1 MSEGPTTSGRWG
13 KKRRGF
19 VKAQL
24 MREAK
29 KLKMEGER
37 HDNESNNEEEERQE
51 PEQSALGECPA
62 AEPEEPAP
70 AISDISLNIAEEL
83 EDRELE
89 EDPDGDAEEEDEYT
103 NPQEAFDDFMLTL
116 TRDQRK
122 MLSAVLYESFIGR
135 QKMSKM
141 DAAQESA
148 SITGLF
154 LFSIT

>member
-1 MSEGPTTSGRWG
+1 
-13 KKRRGF
+13 
-19 VKAQL
+19 

-51 PEQSALGECPA
+51 PEQSALGESPA

-70 AISDISLNIAEEL
+70 AISDVSLNIAEEL

-122 MLSAVLYESFIGR
+122 MLSVVLYESFIGR
-135 QKMSKM
+135 QKMSRM

>member
-1 MSEGPTTSGRWG
+1 MSEGPTTSGQWG

-37 HDNESNNEEEERQE
+37 QDNESNNEEEERQE
-51 PEQSALGECPA
+51 PEQSVLGESSA
-62 AEPEEPAP
+62 AEPEP
-70 AISDISLNIAEEL
+70 AISDVSLNIAEEL

-116 TRDQRK
+116 TWDQRK
-122 MLSAVLYESFIGR
+122 MLSVVLYESFIGR